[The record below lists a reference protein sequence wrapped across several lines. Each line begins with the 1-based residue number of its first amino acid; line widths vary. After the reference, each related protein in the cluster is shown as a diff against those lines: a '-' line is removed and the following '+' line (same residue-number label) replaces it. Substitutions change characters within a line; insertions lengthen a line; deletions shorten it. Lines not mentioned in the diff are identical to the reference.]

1 MPKTCTLGIVVLLA
15 TGALSE
21 GDDTTSPAFSFV
33 LMDGTIVT
41 GVLDAENL
49 TVETPYGDLKV
60 SPSDVESFIPGL
72 NSHSELADCVGALLA
87 ELNSSDAR
95 QRQQAQN
102 ELVEL
107 GSWLEPIIVGW
118 AEDQPSERKLL
129 VQQVLDV
136 YKKADRV
143 APAESLGWQD
153 KVQTKRFPIVGR
165 ITDARLRIHCH
176 NGRLDVKLAD
186 IRRAR
191 STRGNWLAE
200 CKWACDHVIVELC
213 DGTQI
218 KGKTDVARIALT
230 TAYGAVAIPL
240 SRVLTITPNK
250 DDATATVK
258 LHGGDLL
265 RGAVDLVELVVK
277 RGSGP
282 VHIPTSDIA
291 RIDVFAGDLD
301 TGLAHYWAFDDQVA
315 VDLVRGV
322 RGEILGHVVFEDG
335 ILGKAP
341 VFKNYST
348 KIVVQSP
355 DLNLDGWK
363 HVTLSTWVK
372 MKGYSTYGR
381 VVSWA
386 EGSQGCGVG
395 LRVGGNYG
403 YWTGAVFNISRER
416 DHGISVISRMWG
428 KNVKPY
434 PKKNIWHHLVGTY
447 DGRRVRFYINGVL
460 DAEEMAETPGLPLRD
475 FPEAKMVIGR
485 AAGTKHDSWRDT
497 YFPGLIDEVKIWNRA
512 LTAGEVRQ
520 LYEQTLQKSRVNSRI
535 WTKRAMAIP
544 PE

>member
-1 MPKTCTLGIVVLLA
+1 
-15 TGALSE
+15 
-21 GDDTTSPAFSFV
+21 
-33 LMDGTIVT
+33 MDGTVVT

-49 TVETPYGDLKV
+49 TVETCYGDLAV
-60 SPSDVESFIPGL
+60 SPSEVESFTPGL
-72 NSHSELADCVGALLA
+72 NSHPELADCVTTLLP
-87 ELNSSDAR
+87 ELNSSDAKR
-95 QRQQAQN
+95 RQQAQN

-107 GSWLEPIIVGW
+107 GLWLEPIIVAW
-118 AEDQPSERKLL
+118 AEDQPPERKSF
-129 VQQVLDV
+129 VQQILEI
-136 YKKADRV
+136 YKKVDRV
-143 APAESLGWQD
+143 TAAKSIGWQD
-153 KVQTKRFPIVGR
+153 KVQTKQFPVVGR
-165 ITDARLRIHCH
+165 ITNARLWIRCPS
-176 NGRLDVKLAD
+176 GRLDVKLAD
-186 IRRAR
+186 VRHAR
-191 STRGNWLAE
+191 SLRGNWLAE
-200 CKWACDHVIVELC
+200 CDWACDHVIVELC

-218 KGKTDVARIALT
+218 KGKTDLARVALT
-230 TAYGAVAIPL
+230 TPYGALAIPL
-240 SRVLTITPNK
+240 SRVLTITLNK
-250 DDATATVK
+250 EGVIATVE

-277 RGSGP
+277 RDSGP
-282 VHIPTSDIA
+282 VHIPTSDVA
-291 RIDVFAGDLD
+291 RIDVVAGELNA
-301 TGLAHYWAFDDQVA
+301 GLAYYWAFDDQVP

-363 HVTLSTWVK
+363 HVALSTWVK

-403 YWTGAVFNISRER
+403 YWTGAVFNISRGK
-416 DHGISVISRMWG
+416 DHGISVISKAWG

-434 PKKNIWHHLVGTY
+434 PKKDVWHHLVGTY
-447 DGRRVRFYINGVL
+447 DGRRVRFYINGIL

-475 FPEAKMVIGR
+475 LPKAKMVIGR

-497 YFPGLIDEVKIWNRA
+497 YFPGLIDEVKIWKRA
-512 LTAGEVRQ
+512 LTAAEVKL
-520 LYEQTLQKSRVNSRI
+520 LYQQTLQKSRVTRVP
-535 WTKRAMAIP
+535 AL
-544 PE
+544 